1 MAGKNQHYIP
11 QFLQRGFS
19 LQAAQGFMPKTKKDN
34 NNAQIWLFKREGVR
48 LAHIRKKG
56 AEKYFYGPEDS
67 YVDKTITDAESS
79 YAKLVNSLRAYTKDA
94 TIQEDKIPEL
104 LAHMFI
110 RSRNI
115 RQTLVTLG
123 DSMLDL
129 LNRSLPDAEGATEW
143 FVSYLQKNLDE
154 AGNHLPDEQRHMFR
168 EIIQNNPESIRDLM
182 KERKIMEEL
191 IPQFRDA
198 ISPSEM
204 DIDGMVKAAH
214 IDSLSESIEPQVRV
228 SLYRGLHWFLSVK
241 KPGSYILSDAMVFC
255 QKSNGDYRVI
265 LSVDEDFQ
273 SVFLPISSQ
282 HLLIGT
288 KEVENLDVDVECI
301 NYASAYMSSD
311 FFIASQRTKREA
323 AYQKDLG
330 KGHSAFL
337 DEKNVEMTNIANQYW
352 LS

>member
-19 LQAAQGFMPKTKKDN
+19 CQAAQGFAPKSKKDN
-34 NNAQIWLFKREGVR
+34 NNAQIWLFKRESEKI
-48 LAHIRKKG
+48 AHIRKEG
-56 AEKYFYGPEDS
+56 AEKYFYGPENS
-67 YVDKTITDAESS
+67 HVDKTITYAESS
-79 YAKLVNSLRAYTKDA
+79 YGKLVNILRAYTKDHYV
-94 TIQEDKIPEL
+94 QEDHIPEL

-129 LNRSLPDAEGATEW
+129 LNRSLPDAEYATEW
-143 FVSYLQKNLDE
+143 FVSYLQKNLDK
-154 AGNHLPDEQRHMFR
+154 AGNHLPDEQRHLFR
-168 EIIQNNPESIRDLM
+168 EIIQNNPESIRNLM

-204 DIDGMVKAAH
+204 DINEMVKTAH
-214 IDSLSESIEPQVRV
+214 IDALSESIEPQARV
-228 SLYRGLHWFLSVK
+228 ELYRGLHWFLSVK
-241 KPGSYILSDAMVFC
+241 KPGSYILGDALVLC
-255 QKSNGDYRVI
+255 QKPNGDYSAI
-265 LSVDEDFQ
+265 LSADEDFQ

-282 HLLIGT
+282 HLLVGT
-288 KEVENLDVDVECI
+288 KEVANLDVDVECI
-301 NYASAYMSSD
+301 NYASACMSSD
-311 FFIASQRTKREA
+311 FFIASQNTKRESV
-323 AYQKDLG
+323 YQKDLG

-337 DEKNVEMTNIANQYW
+337 DEKNVEMETIANQYW
-352 LS
+352 IS